1 MFAISIVIINQ
12 SNNPVYAQVQS
23 SNFMRITDDFYRNK
37 GNWADVTDDRC
48 AMLPPWKYALVFPDN
63 GEVLAD
69 KPQLWCLTVLET
81 KSTYK
86 IK

>member
-48 AMLPPWKYALVFPDN
+48 AMLPP
-63 GEVLAD
+63 
-69 KPQLWCLTVLET
+69 
-81 KSTYK
+81 
-86 IK
+86 

>member
-37 GNWADVTDDRC
+37 GNCIRADVTDVQCYRHEN
-48 AMLPPWKYALVFPDN
+48 MHLYF
-63 GEVLAD
+63 
-69 KPQLWCLTVLET
+69 LTTGKV
-81 KSTYK
+81 
-86 IK
+86 